1 MSILETTMTQRPFI
15 LRSLL
20 VAATALSCLAAA
32 QPALAQALPKTV
44 KIIVPFSPG
53 GSNDLFARA
62 IGQRIARKF
71 NVNVI
76 VDNKPGAGGAIG
88 ADMVARADPDGST
101 LLLTSAS
108 FATNGAVQKN
118 LSFDPLKSFAPVA
131 LLARGP
137 MLLIVGNA
145 TPYKTTAQ
153 YLEAARDPK
162 NRINYGSAGTGSI
175 GHMGG
180 EMLNVMAHTQALH
193 VPYKGIS
200 NAVSDLIGGNLQMM
214 VTTAASVSGPLKAGS
229 IRPIAVTSA
238 KRSSFAPELP
248 PVADAVPGFSLEVW
262 WAVFAPAKTPKAIV
276 DALNAEIRAAGQT
289 PEMRE
294 LYARE
299 STEPGQ
305 LSPAEFGTF
314 LADEIAKWRRVAKDR
329 NITLD

>member
-1 MSILETTMTQRPFI
+1 M
-15 LRSLL
+15 
-20 VAATALSCLAAA
+20 A
-32 QPALAQALPKTV
+32 QGLPKTV

-62 IGQRIARKF
+62 IGQRLARKF
-71 NVNVI
+71 DVTVI

-88 ADMVARADPDGST
+88 SEMVARADPDGST
-101 LLLTSAS
+101 LLVTSVS
-108 FATNGAVQKN
+108 FATNAAVQKN
-118 LSFDPLKSFAPVA
+118 LSYDPLKSFAPVA

-137 MLLIVGNA
+137 MLLTVA
-145 TPYKTTAQ
+145 STTPYKTPAQ
-153 YLEAARDPK
+153 YLAAARDPK
-162 NRINYGSAGTGSI
+162 SRINYGSAGIGSI

-180 EMLNVMAHTQALH
+180 EMLNAMAGTQSLH

-229 IRPIAVTSA
+229 IRPIAVTSLT
-238 KRSSFAPELP
+238 RSKFAPDLP
-248 PVADAVPGFSLEVW
+248 PIADVVPGFSLEVW
-262 WAVFAPAKTPKAIV
+262 WAVLAPAKTPKVIIEM
-276 DALNAEIRAAGQT
+276 LNAEIRASGET

-305 LSPAEFGTF
+305 LTPAEAGIF